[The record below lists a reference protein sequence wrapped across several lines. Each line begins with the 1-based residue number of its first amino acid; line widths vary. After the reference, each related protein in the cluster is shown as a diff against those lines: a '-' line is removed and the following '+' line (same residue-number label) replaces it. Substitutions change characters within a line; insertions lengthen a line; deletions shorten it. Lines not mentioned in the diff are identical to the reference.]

1 MRRRPRTAAALCAAA
16 LALTG
21 CAGADTADTNAAPDP
36 DTVLENCGSDV
47 ALDGAPTQ
55 AVTLN
60 QAATEIMLSLG
71 LEGSMAGTAYLDDTI
86 APELRSAYDSVPLLA
101 QEYPSQE
108 NLLAASP
115 DFVYA
120 SYASAFDDA
129 AAGSRDELADLAVA
143 TYLSPA
149 ACPQQSQRLT
159 QDFDAVYQ
167 EIIEI
172 GALFEVPERAE
183 ALVDELKSTVAQ
195 ATADDAGA
203 GRTAVLWDSG
213 TQAPSVASGAG
224 MGGYLLESAGLQN
237 VFADDADSPYVDTSW
252 EAIVDADPDVIVLVD
267 AEWDPAAD
275 KIAFLQSDPA
285 TAQLTAVQNNAYVT
299 LPFVATTVGLR
310 AVDGLVALDQQLAAN
325 G

>member
-1 MRRRPRTAAALCAAA
+1 MRLRPRTVTALCAAV
-16 LALTG
+16 LTLTG
-21 CAGADTADTNAAPDP
+21 CASADTNAASDP
-36 DTVLENCGSDV
+36 DTVLDNCGTDV
-47 ALDGAPTQ
+47 VLDGPPTR

-71 LEGSMAGTAYLDDTI
+71 LEGSMAGTAYLDDEI
-86 APELRSAYDSVPLLA
+86 EPELRSAYDSVPVLA

-108 NLLAASP
+108 SLLEVSP

-129 AAGSRDELADLAVA
+129 AVGSRDELSDLAVA
-143 TYLSPA
+143 TYVAPA
-149 ACPQQSQRLT
+149 ACAQQSQRLT
-159 QDFDAVYQ
+159 PNFDAVYQ
-167 EIIEI
+167 EITEI
-172 GALFEVPERAE
+172 GALFEVPERAA

-195 ATADDAGA
+195 VAANEAGA
-203 GRTAVLWDSG
+203 GRTALLWDSG
-213 TQAPSVASGAG
+213 TQSPSVATGGG
-224 MGGYLLESAGLQN
+224 MGGFLLESAGLQN
-237 VFADDADSPYVDTSW
+237 VFADGSDGPYVDTSW

-267 AEWDPAAD
+267 ATWDPAAD